1 MKTNKLIAAGAMALS
16 MAMTPVASLI
26 NAMPIAAK
34 EVDVTVDISGFDEN
48 SIHTFAAYQVFSG
61 NQASDGSLGDIEWK
75 NLETSIPSFVTII
88 MMVLGYS
95 IAEGI
100 ASGFV
105 LYPIMMLAARRQKEV
120 HPVMWA
126 LMVIFFIHFVLA

>member
-1 MKTNKLIAAGAMALS
+1 MAS
-16 MAMTPVASLI
+16 
-26 NAMPIAAK
+26 
-34 EVDVTVDISGFDEN
+34 
-48 SIHTFAAYQVFSG
+48 
-61 NQASDGSLGDIEWK
+61 SLGDIEWK